1 MVYLLPADF
10 RVRSIVIIA
19 NELSLLL
26 RPLIALFA
34 GVFLRRAQRETTPRL
49 VMIDVSSVFR

>member
-34 GVFLRRAQRETTPRL
+34 GVFLRRAHRDNTAFG
-49 VMIDVSSVFR
+49 DD